1 MWFYPLLALLVLLGL
16 AGVIFLGGVYT
27 LILVPLAVIGIV
39 SVVVYSMWSRSLAAN
54 AEAETDAS
62 HTAERPL
69 PASRR
74 RTRAREPTR
83 PEALVDARR
92 QGART
97 PEQ

>member
-1 MWFYPLLALLVLLGL
+1 MWFYPLLLLLVLLGL
-16 AGVIFLGGVYT
+16 AGIIFLGGVYT
-27 LILVPLAVIGIV
+27 LILVPLVVIGIA
-39 SVVVYSMWSRSLAAN
+39 SVVVYLMWSRSMAAS
-54 AEAETDAS
+54 AEARTDAS

-69 PASRR
+69 PGSGR

-92 QGART
+92 QSART